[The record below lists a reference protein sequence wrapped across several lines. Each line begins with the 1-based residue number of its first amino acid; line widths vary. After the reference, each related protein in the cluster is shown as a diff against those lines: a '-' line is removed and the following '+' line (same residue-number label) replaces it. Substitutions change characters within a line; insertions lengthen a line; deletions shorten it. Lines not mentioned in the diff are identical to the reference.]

1 MKALGVFLVGLAA
14 EVALILSN
22 PIIFGSDTVN
32 RLLHRDELVMG
43 HQMPM
48 LQVFIAAATR
58 ISADPALVRYMMA
71 VIGALAGMG
80 FYRVVG
86 DLFGERWAVP
96 AALLFVTNPFFLA
109 LSTVPYQESLMMA
122 GLLFAFHFFYREI
135 WWAASLALAMACL
148 TRYEAWAAAPV
159 LALVYVLRKDRSL
172 IGCLKGGL
180 LFGWMPA
187 LWILTHR
194 GLSTPGSFVIE
205 SRISIWRLQRYAY
218 IGWITAKNTQLTV
231 LALAAIGGWRL
242 HKDRSLIDW
251 RLWTQIA
258 FVALFLISVLFSAHG
273 VMPDP
278 ERYVTAREAY
288 IPIYFAL
295 LLATLG
301 LAQWPRWTGVIV
313 AASVVLGA
321 AGAYFYVWR
330 ETSQPE
336 VQLAYRLAKYLDG
349 AVNDNQRA
357 LILAKP
363 IPEAAMQRYLER
375 VRQSDGEEGMRKA
388 QIEIQERELEGG
400 DYQRLLL
407 YSHLG
412 RDRLLA
418 SPTACA
424 EWVAV
429 WSDYPSAVSELAGR
443 QPVQVLR
450 CGPMSVTILER
461 ECTGK

>member
-1 MKALGVFLVGLAA
+1 MPLSGIGL
-14 EVALILSN
+14 
-22 PIIFGSDTVN
+22 
-32 RLLHRDELVMG
+32 
-43 HQMPM
+43 
-48 LQVFIAAATR
+48 
-58 ISADPALVRYMMA
+58 
-71 VIGALAGMG
+71 
-80 FYRVVG
+80 YRVVG

-122 GLLFAFHFFYREI
+122 GLLFAFHFFYRER

-218 IGWITAKNTQLTV
+218 IGWITDKNTQLTV

-258 FVALFLISVLFSAHG
+258 FVVLFLISVLFSAHG

-278 ERYVTAREAY
+278 ERYVSAR
-288 IPIYFAL
+288 
-295 LLATLG
+295 G
-301 LAQWPRWTGVIV
+301 LH
-313 AASVVLGA
+313 
-321 AGAYFYVWR
+321 
-330 ETSQPE
+330 
-336 VQLAYRLAKYLDG
+336 
-349 AVNDNQRA
+349 
-357 LILAKP
+357 
-363 IPEAAMQRYLER
+363 
-375 VRQSDGEEGMRKA
+375 
-388 QIEIQERELEGG
+388 
-400 DYQRLLL
+400 
-407 YSHLG
+407 SHLLRASIGHVGSRPSG
-412 RDRLLA
+412 R
-418 SPTACA
+418 
-424 EWVAV
+424 V
-429 WSDYPSAVSELAGR
+429 
-443 QPVQVLR
+443 
-450 CGPMSVTILER
+450 GPA
-461 ECTGK
+461 